1 MDHSSVNQIILD
13 ILTVF
18 MALGALDKITQGKL
32 RLGLAESFDEG
43 ISAMG
48 PLAVSGIGMLVL
60 APALTKPAL
69 KLLSPIYG
77 LFGADPAMFAGTFL
91 SSDIG
96 GYPMA
101 AAMTQDADVAAFSGL
116 ILGGILG
123 VVISFTMPIAL
134 GILGEEDRAPF
145 ARGVLY
151 GLLPVPLGALAGGLA
166 AGFSLRMMV
175 VNLLPILVLV
185 VLMAIG
191 IRRMPER
198 MISGFGV
205 FGKLVT
211 MVITLGLA
219 CAIIE
224 SLTGIALIP
233 GMAPISDGFQLV
245 GSLAI
250 VLAGAY
256 PLLNV
261 VTRVFGRQLKAVGAR
276 AGINEY
282 SVAGAIAC
290 LANAIP
296 MFGMMKRMD
305 ERGKVVNS
313 AFAVS
318 GAFVLGDHLAYT
330 ASVSQEMM
338 LPVILAKLVSGVLS
352 VLLALYLTRERK
364 APAA

>member
-1 MDHSSVNQIILD
+1 
-13 ILTVF
+13 
-18 MALGALDKITQGKL
+18 
-32 RLGLAESFDEG
+32 
-43 ISAMG
+43 
-48 PLAVSGIGMLVL
+48 MLVL

-175 VNLLPILVLV
+175 VNLLPILLLV

-198 MISGFGV
+198 MIAGFGV

-224 SLTGIALIP
+224 SLTGFALIP

-261 VTRVFGRQLKAVGAR
+261 VTWVFGRQLKAVGAR

-305 ERGKVVNS
+305 EQGKVVNS